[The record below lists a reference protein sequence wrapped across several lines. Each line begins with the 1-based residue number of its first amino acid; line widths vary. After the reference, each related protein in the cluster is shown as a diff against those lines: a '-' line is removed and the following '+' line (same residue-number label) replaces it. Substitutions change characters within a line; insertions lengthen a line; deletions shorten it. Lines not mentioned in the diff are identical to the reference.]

1 MNGVRRFRV
10 RVDGTEQAVEV
21 RPAAN
26 GEAAQ
31 SFVTI
36 GDVQYD
42 VVVGSD
48 GRVLVREHGGA
59 AHRTVTIEPGLVPQF
74 AAEGGRAFALEVLT
88 AQQAALADARKA
100 AKQGAAAMIVRSPMP
115 GRIVRVLVA
124 EGDIVEVDAPAV
136 IVEAMKMENEVRT
149 MGAGRVVR
157 VAIATG
163 DTVDAGQVLCELGP
177 HPAPP

>member
-1 MNGVRRFRV
+1 V
-10 RVDGTEQAVEV
+10 RVDGTEYAVDV
-21 RPAAN
+21 RPAGS

-31 SFVTI
+31 GSVTI
-36 GDVQYD
+36 GDAHYD
-42 VVVGSD
+42 VVIGSD
-48 GRVLVREHGGA
+48 GRVLVREHGA
-59 AHRTVTIEPGLVPQF
+59 TTHRTVTIEPSVVPQF
-74 AAEGGRAFALEVLT
+74 AAEGGRSFPLEVLT

-124 EGDIVEVDAPAV
+124 EGDVVEADAPAV

-149 MGAGRVVR
+149 IGAGQIVR
-157 VAIATG
+157 VTIAVG
-163 DTVDAGQVLCELGP
+163 DTVDAGQVLCELAP